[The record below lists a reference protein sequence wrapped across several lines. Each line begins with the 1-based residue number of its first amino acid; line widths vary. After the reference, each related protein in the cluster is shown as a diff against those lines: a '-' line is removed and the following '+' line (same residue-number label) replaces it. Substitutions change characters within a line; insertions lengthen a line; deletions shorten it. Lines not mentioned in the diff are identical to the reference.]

1 MKKYRIKSRE
11 EMLQIHNEEEIARWD
26 KDVHDMFDTIQE
38 GEFDSDGDLCIGNCY
53 FKPNEFE
60 EIMQVSFNDA
70 QISNLLGRDR
80 LGQGSTSD
88 TGILVDN
95 KEDLLNVHGTAT
107 DVGGLPKVS
116 TEYTDKHYDFYYD
129 LTEEEIKNKRIKV
142 DPYFVAKRWKLGEK
156 DPSGC
161 LFHIM
166 KNSSRFG
173 VKNSAEREI
182 KALKDIV
189 KRLEDLNK

>member
-11 EMLQIHNEEEIARWD
+11 ELLKIYSEAVINEWD
-26 KDVHDMFDTIQE
+26 KDVQDMLGTIQE
-38 GEFDSDGDLCIGNCY
+38 GEECGDGDLRVGDYGFNEG
-53 FKPNEFE
+53 EFE
-60 EIMQVSFNDA
+60 EVKEEIDFSVSSIKDDKP
-70 QISNLLGRDR
+70 S
-80 LGQGSTSD
+80 ST
-88 TGILVDN
+88 
-95 KEDLLNVHGTAT
+95 DLITSIVA
-107 DVGGLPKVS
+107 
-116 TEYTDKHYDFYYD
+116 EYTDKHYDFYYD
-129 LTEEEIKNKRIKV
+129 LTEEELSNKRIKV
-142 DPYFVAKRWKLGEK
+142 DPYFVAKQWNLGEK

-182 KALKDIV
+182 KALKDII